1 MIRLFVIII
10 ILAAAFYFSTSSSKF
25 SYDIRRKRYVAF
37 MVFVLAM
44 QSGLRNWA
52 VGSDTYQYNYLWRQA
67 QRFSW
72 DSTLERLFTFSGKDP
87 FYLFFQKVIQI
98 FILDYQVYLMIVGFF
113 FMIPFGH
120 FIYKNTTSIRH
131 IAVAFIIYMG
141 YYYGFYSIT
150 GIRQTLATAVLFISY
165 EHLVKRNIWRFI
177 SLVLFASLFHISALV
192 FLPLYA
198 VVRLN
203 MPRLIFGLSII
214 TFPIVMYFKNYLA
227 LFFVTI
233 FGVEDRF
240 GAYAEQ
246 YKTGGSL
253 ILTAFQIVLGIIGL
267 ILMKKATK
275 DNYRVVVMYNV
286 FALALFFLP
295 LQWVNP
301 SAGRV
306 AQYFAIIMMVWI
318 PFLLDA
324 SSSSSLHS
332 NKFRGVTYSLAT
344 VGFIFITIFAIQSLD
359 EYKFFWQYMKAPYGS

>member
-1 MIRLFVIII
+1 MHRIFI
-10 ILAAAFYFSTSSSKF
+10 ILMIIACGILFSVEIPER
-25 SYDIRRKRYVAF
+25 SYEKRRKQFIAII
-37 MVFVLAM
+37 VFILAL

-52 VGSDTYQYNYLWRQA
+52 VGADTYQYNVLWKQA
-67 QRFSW
+67 ENTNWNSV
-72 DSTLERLFTFSGKDP
+72 LNKLFTLSGKDP

-98 FILDYQVYLMIVGFF
+98 FTLDYQVYLMIVGFF

-120 FIYKNTTSIRH
+120 FMYKNTTSIRH

-177 SLVLFASLFHISALV
+177 LLVLIGSLFHISALV

-198 VVRLN
+198 VVKLN
-203 MPRLIFGLSII
+203 RPKLIFGLSII
-214 TFPIVMYFKNYLA
+214 TFPVVMYFKNYLA

-240 GAYAEQ
+240 GVYAEQ

>member
-10 ILAAAFYFSTSSSKF
+10 ILAAAVYFSTANSQV
-25 SYDIRRKRYVAF
+25 SYNTQRKRFVAF
-37 MVFVLAM
+37 IVFILAM

-52 VGSDTYQYNYLWRQA
+52 VGSDTYQYNFLWRQA
-67 QRFSW
+67 QRTSW
-72 DSTLERLFTFSGKDP
+72 ENTLDKLYTFSGKDP

-98 FILDYQVYLMIVGFF
+98 FTLDYQVYLMIVGFF

-120 FIYKNTTSIRH
+120 FIYKNTTNIRH
-131 IAVAFIIYMG
+131 IAIAFIIYMG
-141 YYYGFYSIT
+141 YFYGFYSIT

-177 SLVLFASLFHISALV
+177 LLVLIGSLFHISALV

-198 VVRLN
+198 IVRLN
-203 MPRLIFGLSII
+203 KPKLIFGLSII
-214 TFPIVMYFKNYLA
+214 TFPVVMYFKNYLA

-233 FGVEDRF
+233 LGVEDRF
-240 GAYAEQ
+240 GVYAEQ

-253 ILTAFQIVLGIIGL
+253 ILTAFQIMLGVIGL

-275 DNYRVVVMYNV
+275 ENYRVVVMYNV

-306 AQYFAIIMMVWI
+306 AQYFALIIMVWI

-324 SSSSSLHS
+324 SSSSSIHY
-332 NKFRGVTYSLAT
+332 NKLRGVTYSLAT
-344 VGFIFITIFAIQSLD
+344 MGFIFITIFAIQSLD
-359 EYKFFWQYMKAPYGS
+359 EYKFFWQYMKVPYGF